1 MNTGKNEQQNRF
13 DEALKTALQN
23 APAEGCPE
31 PEEVE
36 QAVALGR
43 RFVHWHQVMDHIA
56 ACKSCLQTA
65 LTFEKLER
73 AKKISKMAWLKKF
86 AQTHIRVDD
95 GLRDGATELPD
106 WCLAFLRR
114 FSFEAPA
121 AAYRA
126 AATNRQP
133 TVRVA
138 SPPLENSSVVS
149 FPAAIAW
156 REAPAAIGYEVSLEQ
171 SRAGIGNGFET
182 VAKAVTQ
189 RPEWVHQARIKPG
202 RRVRIRIRPRCVD
215 LDLSA
220 TTVETVIEFRVLSN
234 KQREQAEWA
243 IEAAPAAPL
252 TAAIVLSALGLH
264 IEALK
269 AAERIAENDQR
280 KKLEAHIASKIE
292 SRRTEMGD

>member
-1 MNTGKNEQQNRF
+1 MSVRKEEPRNRF

-36 QAVALGR
+36 QAVVLGK
-43 RFVHWHQVMDHIA
+43 RFVRWHQVMDHVA
-56 ACKSCLQTA
+56 ACKSCLETA
-65 LTFEKLER
+65 QTFEKLER

-86 AQTHIRVDD
+86 AETHIRVDD
-95 GLRDGATELPD
+95 GLRDGATKLPK
-106 WCLAFLRR
+106 WCLAFLRQ

-126 AATNRQP
+126 ATTNRQP
-133 TVRVA
+133 AVRVA

-156 REAPAAIGYEVSLEQ
+156 RETPGAIGYEVSLEQ
-171 SRAGIGNGFET
+171 SRPGIGNGFET
-182 VAKAVTQ
+182 VAKAVTE
-189 RPEWVHQARIKPG
+189 RPEWVHGARIKPG
-202 RRVRIRIRPRCVD
+202 RRVRIRIRPRCGD
-215 LDLSA
+215 LELSA
-220 TTVETVIEFRVLSN
+220 TTVETAVEFRTLSN

-243 IEAAPAAPL
+243 IDAAPAAPL

-292 SRRTEMGD
+292 ARRAEMGD